1 MLKKMKV
8 DDTHWYRASILII
21 ALVDKNAVDDT
32 MQTTSLEERSM
43 ASQVWSDSMVDLLT
57 HASMMAGPFLDKQAV
72 SLLLCSSCLQQH
84 TCLLKT
90 PILSPCSPRHHYGR
104 N

>member
-43 ASQVWSDSMVDLLT
+43 ASQVW
-57 HASMMAGPFLDKQAV
+57 
-72 SLLLCSSCLQQH
+72 
-84 TCLLKT
+84 
-90 PILSPCSPRHHYGR
+90 
-104 N
+104 